1 MASPYRIV
9 TADRTPL
16 IPTLT
21 RAALDLLERSGT
33 VISVP
38 SGQAAL
44 AELKRG
50 EVDLLICAPTLADM
64 RGAELALQ
72 AHHFNA
78 DLPIVI
84 LAGSDDPAEDQSALE
99 GSLFVHLERP
109 ADGEQ
114 FVRVVRAMLD
124 GEPPFP
130 PPVEALPVP
139 LPVASVPVP
148 DLGPVPPVDVSALA
162 DILATL
168 LNDVG
173 AMAVVL
179 VDRTGRILQE
189 MGAVGYLDRD
199 RLSATLA
206 PPFAGMVRIGPLVGG
221 ARPQAMHFYD
231 GEDFDIFALA
241 VGLHHFICLIFE
253 GTAGSRAFGAV
264 TMFGRRAV
272 NEMLAVLGEAAFT
285 ITVVKDEVAPPA
297 PGARRK
303 SAKHKTQEIRLA
315 DIQQAQAEKA
325 APYQPPP
332 PEPLEPLPEDADLEA
347 VLSSLDKV
355 DLSQADDLFDPEQLA
370 RIAAEKLA
378 GERLSYDD
386 ARQLGVLKQD

>member
-1 MASPYRIV
+1 MASTCRIV

-16 IPTLT
+16 ISGLT

-38 SGQAAL
+38 SGKAAL

-50 EVDLLICAPTLADM
+50 EIDLLISAPALADM

-72 AHHFNA
+72 AHKANA

-84 LAGSDDPAEDQSALE
+84 LAGTDDPADDQSALA
-99 GSLFVHLERP
+99 GSLFVYLERP

-114 FVRVVRAMLD
+114 FVRVIRALLD

-130 PPVEALPVP
+130 AAAPPQESPAAP
-139 LPVASVPVP
+139 LAAAASVP
-148 DLGPVPPVDVSALA
+148 DLGPVPPVNVGALA
-162 DILATL
+162 DSLASL

-179 VDRTGRILQE
+179 VDRAGNILQE

-206 PPFAGMVRIGPLVGG
+206 PTFANMVRVGSLVGG

-231 GEDFDIFALA
+231 GEEFDIFALA

-253 GTAGSRAFGAV
+253 GSAGSRAFGAV

-272 NEMLAVLGEAAFT
+272 NEMLAVIGDAAFT
-285 ITVVKDEVAPPA
+285 ITVVQEGA
-297 PGARRK
+297 GARRK
-303 SAKHKTQEIRLA
+303 SAKRKTQEIHLT
-315 DIQQAQAEKA
+315 DIQQAQEEKPA
-325 APYQPPP
+325 LYEPPQPQA
-332 PEPLEPLPEDADLEA
+332 LEPLPEDADLEA
-347 VLSSLDKV
+347 VLGSLDKV
-355 DLSQADDLFDPEQLA
+355 DLSQAEDLFDPERLA
-370 RIAAEKLA
+370 RIAAEKMA

-386 ARQLGVLKQD
+386 AQQLGVLPQD

>member
-1 MASPYRIV
+1 MASTYRIV
-9 TADRTPL
+9 AADRTPL
-16 IPTLT
+16 MATLT

-50 EVDLLICAPTLADM
+50 EVDLLVSAPLLADM

-72 AHHFNA
+72 AHQIAA

-84 LAGSDDPAEDQSALE
+84 LAGSDDPADDQTALV
-99 GSLFVHLERP
+99 GSLCVYLERP

-114 FVRVVRAMLD
+114 FVRVLRALLD
-124 GEPPFP
+124 DEPPFP
-130 PPVEALPVP
+130 PMPSMQTLLAPSA
-139 LPVASVPVP
+139 VAIPVP
-148 DLGPVPPVDVSALA
+148 DLGPVPAVNVNALA
-162 DILATL
+162 DSLAGL

-179 VDRTGRILQE
+179 VDRAGHILLE
-189 MGAVGYLDRD
+189 MGAVGYLDRE
-199 RLSATLA
+199 RLSAALA
-206 PPFAGMVRIGPLVGG
+206 PTFASMVSVGPLVGG
-221 ARPQAMHFYD
+221 ARPQAIHFYD

-253 GTAGSRAFGAV
+253 GSAGSRAFGAV

-272 NEMLAVLGEAAFT
+272 NEMLAAIGDAAFT
-285 ITVVKDEVAPPA
+285 ITLVAEEPVTPT
-297 PGARRK
+297 PGERRK
-303 SAKHKTQEIRLA
+303 SSKRKTQEIRLA
-315 DIQQAQAEKA
+315 DIQKEKP

-332 PEPLEPLPEDADLEA
+332 PEALEPLPEDVDLEA
-347 VLSSLDKV
+347 VLGSLDKV
-355 DLSQADDLFDPEQLA
+355 DLSQAEDLLDPETLA
-370 RIAAEKLA
+370 RIAAQKLA
-378 GERLSYDD
+378 GEGLSFDD
-386 ARQLGVLKQD
+386 AQQLGVLKQD